1 MKSTARLTS
10 SGRTVAVSPATLFYA
25 IIYGINWVLLAVV
38 NNLALKTGPL
48 SYTSVII
55 SLSLVI
61 PTFSGWLFW
70 GERISALQLI
80 GIIFMIMFFVLSN
93 EKSEDDK
100 KAKKIWYVYVTVAFV
115 SNGFCGIIQKLHQSS
130 SGAEQTTG
138 FVFTALLISI
148 VISTP
153 LMLFFKG
160 KERKNRP
167 SENSEGLKT
176 GSKTKYIVLLLL
188 LTAGVCSGLVNQI
201 NLYLVGIMDSAVF
214 FPVVNGGNLILT
226 MLLSVTAFKEK
237 PTSKQ
242 WLGLAMG
249 MTAVIMLCV

>member
-1 MKSTARLTS
+1 MPFKRIYADICHSRYIGYVYLLPIIFRYEIDRKADIVGQDRR
-10 SGRTVAVSPATLFYA
+10 GFVRNAFYA
-25 IIYGINWVLLAVV
+25 VIYGINWVLLAVV

-70 GERISALQLI
+70 NEKINALQLI
-80 GIIFMIMFFVLSN
+80 GIIFMIMCFVLSN

-130 SGAEQTTG
+130 SGAEETTG
-138 FVFTALLISI
+138 FVFTALLISV

-153 LMLFFKG
+153 LILFFKG

-176 GSKTKYIVLLLL
+176 GSKTNI
-188 LTAGVCSGLVNQI
+188 S
-201 NLYLVGIMDSAVF
+201 F
-214 FPVVNGGNLILT
+214 F
-226 MLLSVTAFKEK
+226 F
-237 PTSKQ
+237 
-242 WLGLAMG
+242 
-249 MTAVIMLCV
+249 CF